1 MAGWMEPQLLLLPV
15 LLLGCFG
22 GASLCA
28 CLADVSLLATTCLR
42 PWQCAARPCAAAIT
56 WSTAALS
63 FALALLGG
71 AQMACHKRMVKGRPS
86 TQAWGRRRC

>member
-1 MAGWMEPQLLLLPV
+1 MEPQLLLLPV
-15 LLLGCFG
+15 LLLGCVDS
-22 GASLCA
+22 ASLCA
-28 CLADVSLLATTCLR
+28 CLPNVSLLATTCLR
-42 PWQCAARPCAAAIT
+42 PWQYTAGPCAAAIP

-71 AQMACHKRMVKGRPS
+71 AQMACHKWMVKGRPS